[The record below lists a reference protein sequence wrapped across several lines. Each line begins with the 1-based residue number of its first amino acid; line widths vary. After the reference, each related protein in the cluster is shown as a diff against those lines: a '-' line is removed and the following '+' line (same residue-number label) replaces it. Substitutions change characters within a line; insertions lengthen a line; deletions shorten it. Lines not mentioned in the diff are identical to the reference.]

1 MEIRSAVTSADV
13 PINTVTPALRGR
25 RREQEALDR
34 LVRDVRAGQS
44 RVLVLRGEAGAG
56 KTVLLDYLTEHA
68 SAGRVIRA
76 AGVEPE
82 SEIAY
87 SGLQQLCAPLL
98 GHLDRL
104 SEPQRVA
111 LATALGLS
119 AGDPPEA
126 LLIGLAVLGLLAEAA
141 SEQPLICVVDDVQ
154 WLDRMS
160 VVILTFVARR
170 LDAESVALVFGA
182 RSPGDERILDG
193 LPALHVEGLPDAD
206 ARALLDSVLPGPVDA
221 RVRDRIVAETRG
233 NPLALLELPR
243 GLTQAE
249 LAFGFGGQSATP
261 LVSRVEEG
269 FQRRIAALPADTRTL
284 LLTAAVEPVGDVPL
298 LWRALERLGV
308 GMDAAPA
315 EAAGLIEIGAR
326 VRFRHPLVR
335 SASRRSAEPAELRA
349 VHRALAEVTDPEQDP
364 DRRAWHRAHAA
375 LGPDEEVAAELEQSA
390 DRATARGGRAAAA
403 AFLERA
409 AELTPDPAKRAGRTL
424 AAAVARF
431 AAGALA
437 EVPDLLAAA
446 ELGPL
451 DPVKQ
456 AGVERL
462 RAKVAFALNA
472 GRAAG
477 PPLLAAARRL
487 ETLDPAAAR
496 ETYLA
501 AIGAAVNAGR
511 LGGADLRR
519 AAEAARGVPAGEE
532 PAGLLLAGLTAWSL
546 EGHAAAV
553 PLFARALA
561 AITPDNDVDLA
572 WLSGAVVHEVWDDV
586 AFFTRTERAVGY
598 ARETGTLSLLPTAL
612 TFRATALIY
621 GGRFADASDLL
632 DEAEALG
639 NVTRS
644 SPHPA
649 TAVILAAHRGRQ
661 EPALELNEALVRDA
675 EAGGLGWLLAV
686 AGYSRAVLFNG
697 LGQYPA
703 ALEAALEAARYDDL
717 AVLQWTLGE
726 LIEAAA
732 RAGAHTVAAEAR
744 DRLAARTRVVD
755 TSWARGAQA
764 LADALAGP
772 VGPVE
777 EYYREA
783 IEQFAATRLGLQ
795 LARARLLYG
804 EWLRRENRRG
814 DARDQLRAA
823 HEAFTAMGAEGF
835 AERAGRE
842 LAATGETVRKR
853 APGVREE
860 LTPQEAQIAR
870 LAVAGRTNPEIGAVL
885 FLSPRTVEWHLRKI
899 FTKLGI
905 SSRRELASALRDR

>member
-1 MEIRSAVTSADV
+1 M
-13 PINTVTPALRGR
+13 PINAKTSALRGR

-34 LVRDVRAGQS
+34 LLRDVRAGQS
-44 RVLVLRGEAGAG
+44 RVLVLRGEAGVG
-56 KTVLLDYLTEHA
+56 KTALLDYLAEAA
-68 SAGRVIRA
+68 SAGQVARA

-82 SEIAY
+82 SEVAY
-87 SGLQQLCAPLL
+87 SALQQLCAPLL
-98 GHLDRL
+98 GYLDRL
-104 SEPQRVA
+104 PEPQRDA
-111 LATALGLS
+111 LATAFGLS
-119 AGDPPEA
+119 AGNPPDP
-126 LLIGLAVLGLLAEAA
+126 LLVGLAVLGLFAEAA
-141 SEQPLICVVDDVQ
+141 SERPLVCAVDDVQ
-154 WLDRMS
+154 WMDRMS
-160 VVILTFVARR
+160 EVILTFVARR
-170 LDAESVALVFGA
+170 LDAESVGLVFGA
-182 RSPGDERILDG
+182 RSPGDERILAG
-193 LPALHVEGLPDAD
+193 LPELSVEGLPDAD
-206 ARALLDSVLPGPVDA
+206 ARELLDSVLPGPVDA

-243 GLTQAE
+243 GLTPAE
-249 LAFGFGGQSATP
+249 LAFGFGGHSAMP

-269 FQRRIAALPADTRTL
+269 FQRRIAALSADTRTL

-308 GMDAAPA
+308 GMDAAA
-315 EAAGLIEIGAR
+315 HATAAGLIEIGTR

-335 SASRRSAEPAELRA
+335 SASRRSAEPTELRA
-349 VHRALAEVTDPEQDP
+349 VHRALAEVTDPQQDP

-375 LGPDEEVAAELEQSA
+375 LGPDEEVAGELEQSA
-390 DRATARGGRAAAA
+390 DRAMARGGRSAAG

-409 AELTPDPAKRAGRTL
+409 AELTPDSAKRAGRIL

-451 DPVKQ
+451 DLVQQ

-487 ETLDPAAAR
+487 EALDPAAAR

-519 AAEAARGVPAGEE
+519 AAEAARGVPAGGE

-553 PLFARALA
+553 PLFTRALA
-561 AITPDNDVDLA
+561 AATVDNDLDLV
-572 WLSGAVVHEVWDDV
+572 WLRGAVVHEMWDDV
-586 AFFTRTERAVGY
+586 AFLTTTEQVVGY
-598 ARETGTLSLLPTAL
+598 ARETGALSLLPSAL
-612 TFRATALIY
+612 TFRADALIY
-621 GGRFADASDLL
+621 AGRFADASDLL

-639 NVTRS
+639 NATGS
-644 SPHPA
+644 PPHPA
-649 TAVILAAHRGRQ
+649 VAVILAAHRGRE
-661 EPALELNEALVRDA
+661 EPALELNEALVRNA

-703 ALEAALEAARYDDL
+703 ALEAALEAARYEDL

-726 LIEAAA
+726 LVEAAA
-732 RAGAHTVAAEAR
+732 RAGADTVAAEAR

-764 LADALAGP
+764 VADALAGP
-772 VGPVE
+772 AGPVE

-783 IEQFAATRLGLQ
+783 IEQFAATRLSLQ

-823 HEAFTAMGAEGF
+823 HEAFIAMGAEGF

-853 APGVREE
+853 TLGIRQE
-860 LTPQEAQIAR
+860 LTSQEAQIAR

-885 FLSPRTVEWHLRKI
+885 FLSPRTVEWHLRKV